1 MKRRI
6 NLWSSLDWFTILIFL
21 VMIFFGWVNIYA
33 AVYNEE
39 APGIFDTTQRYG
51 KQFIWIIAAIII
63 AFFVLITDSRFYIFF
78 SYVIFALVIASLL
91 LVLLAGKE
99 INGARS
105 WFAIGSFTLQPSEF
119 AKFATALALA
129 KYLSGSSGDLTSFRS
144 LALAAVIIFA
154 PAVLI
159 LLQPDMGSMIVFF
172 SLVLV
177 LYREGLSPWLFIT
190 GILAAILFVATLL
203 AEHNHNVMIAV
214 TLIAAAVHLYSDRNP
229 LLTLKGVVSAGVIIL
244 MIWLISQLIMPD
256 IEPAVIILAGM
267 VISFVA
273 WAYYIFRH
281 KAKRVLILLTFL
293 AGSLMFIFLVDFA
306 FNNILKPHQQTR
318 INDVL
323 GAESDPYGTG
333 YSLNQS
339 IISIGSGGFS
349 GKGFLNGTQTRFKFV
364 PEQST
369 DFIFCT
375 VGEEWGFLGSSF
387 VIILFMVLLYRL
399 IVLAERQRS
408 SFTRIYG
415 YGVVSILLF
424 HFLINIGMTIGLV
437 PVIGI
442 PLPFF
447 SYGGSSL
454 WGFTLL
460 LFIFLRLD
468 ASRNEYLV

>member
-21 VMIFFGWVNIYA
+21 GMIFFGWINIYA

-39 APGIFDTTQRYG
+39 ASGIFDISQRYG
-51 KQFIWIIAAIII
+51 KQFLWIVAAIIL
-63 AFFVLITDSRFYIFF
+63 AFFVIITDSRFYIFF
-78 SYVIFALVIASLL
+78 SYIIYVLVIASLL
-91 LVLLAGKE
+91 LVLLVGKE
-99 INGARS
+99 VNGARS
-105 WFAIGSFTLQPSEF
+105 WFAIGAFSLQPSEF

-129 KYLSGSSGDLTSFRS
+129 KYLSGQASDLTSFRS
-144 LALAAVIIFA
+144 LALSAAIIFA
-154 PAVLI
+154 PAALI
-159 LLQPDMGSMIVFF
+159 LFQPDMGSMIVFF

-190 GILAAILFVATLL
+190 GILAAILFIATLL
-203 AEHNHNVMIAV
+203 AEHNHNVMIAII
-214 TLIAAAVHLYSDRNP
+214 LIAAVVHLIAERDP
-229 LLTLKGVVSAGVIIL
+229 LLTLKGIASAGGIIL
-244 MIWLISQLIMPD
+244 IIWLVSGAVLPE
-256 IEPAVIILAGM
+256 IEPAVIIMAGM
-267 VISFVA
+267 VISSVA

-281 KAKRVLILLTFL
+281 KARNLLILMTFL
-293 AGSLMFIFLVDFA
+293 AGSLMFIFIVDFA

-318 INDVL
+318 ISDVL

>member
-1 MKRRI
+1 
-6 NLWSSLDWFTILIFL
+6 
-21 VMIFFGWVNIYA
+21 
-33 AVYNEE
+33 
-39 APGIFDTTQRYG
+39 
-51 KQFIWIIAAIII
+51 
-63 AFFVLITDSRFYIFF
+63 
-78 SYVIFALVIASLL
+78 
-91 LVLLAGKE
+91 
-99 INGARS
+99 
-105 WFAIGSFTLQPSEF
+105 
-119 AKFATALALA
+119 
-129 KYLSGSSGDLTSFRS
+129 
-144 LALAAVIIFA
+144 
-154 PAVLI
+154 
-159 LLQPDMGSMIVFF
+159 
-172 SLVLV
+172 
-177 LYREGLSPWLFIT
+177 
-190 GILAAILFVATLL
+190 
-203 AEHNHNVMIAV
+203 
-214 TLIAAAVHLYSDRNP
+214 
-229 LLTLKGVVSAGVIIL
+229 
-244 MIWLISQLIMPD
+244 
-256 IEPAVIILAGM
+256 
-267 VISFVA
+267 
-273 WAYYIFRH
+273 
-281 KAKRVLILLTFL
+281 
-293 AGSLMFIFLVDFA
+293 

-318 INDVL
+318 ISDVL